1 MLSDVREL
9 CDINSRQNLEVVAAV
24 HEVTVDQAADI
35 IYNNVLS
42 LYFPWELCFC
52 LFMFTLAYV

>member
-1 MLSDVREL
+1 MLSDVREIGG
-9 CDINSRQNLEVVAAV
+9 INSRQNLEVVAAV

-42 LYFPWELCFC
+42 LYFPWELYFC
-52 LFMFTLAYV
+52 LFMFTFAYV